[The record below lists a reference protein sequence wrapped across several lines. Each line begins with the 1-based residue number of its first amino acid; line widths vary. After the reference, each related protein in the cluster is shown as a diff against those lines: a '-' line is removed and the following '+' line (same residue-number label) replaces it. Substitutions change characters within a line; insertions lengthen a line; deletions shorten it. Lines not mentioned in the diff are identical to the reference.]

1 MADNPVMPDVYG
13 LEGSERLYMPDAIPQ
28 MLTALDNYAKNPSD
42 ENYDEV
48 YKKSEIY
55 RLYFIQ
61 NKDKVPDDIKR
72 DIRDRINKI
81 VDETNAKGGS
91 YKKSKKSK
99 KSKKHSNKSRK
110 SRKTKSRRH

>member
-28 MLTALDNYAKNPSD
+28 MFTALDNYEKNPSD
-42 ENYDEV
+42 ENYDKVHE
-48 YKKSEIY
+48 KSEIY
-55 RLYFIQ
+55 RIYVKQ
-61 NKDKVPDDIKR
+61 NKVPDDIKIV
-72 DIRDRINKI
+72 IRDRINKI